1 MRSSAP
7 GGHPA
12 DSPLSPATSPGLV
25 QAGVL
30 THTHDGSTH
39 SHVVGRLVPLGPRR
53 NLHLQGTLLPSGEV
67 RDVWIS
73 DGIMQYSPVPDAET
87 IARGVWIMP
96 GFVDAHSHIGLGS
109 AGAVDEPTAEQQA
122 IDDRNA
128 GTLLIRD
135 AGSPVDTHWI
145 DEREDLPEIIRAGRH
160 IARPRRYIR
169 NYADEVEPEDLVETV
184 ERQVERGDGWVKLV
198 GDWIDREEGDLDPL
212 WPVEIASE
220 AIERAHQMG
229 ARVTAHCFGEE
240 SAAELV
246 RAGIDGIEHGTGLD
260 DDTIQLMADRQ
271 VSLVPTLVN
280 LENFPGIADQ
290 AQPKFPR
297 YAAHMRDLHR
307 RRFETIGK
315 AFDAGVPIYA
325 GTDAG
330 GVVPHGIIGREVELL
345 GRIGG
350 PEFALGAA
358 SWQARDWLGRPCLEE
373 DAPADLVVFAE
384 DPRRNLGIARHPL
397 FVILKGRIMVQ
408 ADDQG
413 E

>member
-1 MRSSAP
+1 MTGGPAAAP
-7 GGHPA
+7 LFH
-12 DSPLSPATSPGLV
+12 
-25 QAGVL
+25 
-30 THTHDGSTH
+30 THSHDGSTH
-39 SHVVGRLVPLGPRR
+39 THVNPSALERLAP
-53 NLHLQGTLLPSGEV
+53 
-67 RDVWIS
+67 
-73 DGIMQYSPVPDAET
+73 AEDLR
-87 IARGVWIMP
+87 IRGVVLPAGQKKDLWIHDGELVEGPLVGARTLADGCWVMP
-96 GFVDAHSHIGLGS
+96 GLVDAHNHIGLD
-109 AGAVDEPTAEQQA
+109 AHGAVSAEEAEQQA
-122 IDDRNA
+122 VTESEA

-135 AGSPVDTHWI
+135 AGSPADTHWI